1 MERTWMSLPIAARD
15 DTVEPAEGDGGN
27 QRRLSASGAAW
38 STQLCKA
45 ARAGQSDPNRILD
58 PEGKADAVTI
68 TSWS

>member
-1 MERTWMSLPIAARD
+1 MERTWMSLPIAAR

-27 QRRLSASGAAW
+27 QRRLNASRAAW
-38 STQLCKA
+38 STQLCKV

-58 PEGKADAVTI
+58 PEGKADAVTT